1 MSRAAQAVKDG
12 CQAPHRDRHAIGR
25 TGRPHETGAA
35 AYETPPYEVARRG
48 SGLRDV
54 VRRDGDWVSPSAA
67 AWPGVGVAARDGS
80 DWDSEMALY
89 DEGIAPIQPV
99 SAERRPAPGPT
110 PADVTTRV
118 EADARAADAN
128 PPRPAPSGAS
138 GAVASV
144 PLGDAHITFE
154 KDQDSGRMVVR
165 LKDASGK
172 VIRQIPPEEMLRL
185 AKAIDRY
192 LGLLVDR
199 QS

>member
-1 MSRAAQAVKDG
+1 
-12 CQAPHRDRHAIGR
+12 
-25 TGRPHETGAA
+25 
-35 AYETPPYEVARRG
+35 
-48 SGLRDV
+48 
-54 VRRDGDWVSPSAA
+54 
-67 AWPGVGVAARDGS
+67 
-80 DWDSEMALY
+80 MALY

-128 PPRPAPSGAS
+128 PPRPAPSGAG